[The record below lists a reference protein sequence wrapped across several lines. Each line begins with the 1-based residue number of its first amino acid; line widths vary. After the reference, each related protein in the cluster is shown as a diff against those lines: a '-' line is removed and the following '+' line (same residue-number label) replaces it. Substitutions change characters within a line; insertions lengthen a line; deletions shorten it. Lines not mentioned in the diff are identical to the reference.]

1 MEGVR
6 VNDDGGYDYWVDYP
20 GGNRLGISYSV
31 LNMVLGLE
39 IEATL
44 CSLNFEIHEAVVEE
58 ALVYKHNKQ

>member
-1 MEGVR
+1 MEGVG

-20 GGNRLGISYSV
+20 GGNRLGISFSV

-44 CSLNFEIHEAVVEE
+44 CSL
-58 ALVYKHNKQ
+58 KQF

>member
-1 MEGVR
+1 MDTG
-6 VNDDGGYDYWVDYP
+6 VDYP